1 MKPSVRRIWRERM
14 RREGGMERGM
24 EGGCMD
30 EWRERWM
37 YGGREGWMDDI
48 RCDEPF
54 YYYH

>member
-1 MKPSVRRIWRERM
+1 MRRIWRERM